1 MASVSIVVC
10 GSEGAGKSSAIAA
23 LCGGEMPL
31 VRAGGAAE
39 ADQQVDCGRLT
50 FSDGESINVYGV
62 REREKLNGNLD
73 VLEAESLGL
82 ILLLDNSRPD
92 PYEDLR
98 YFLKAFEDLTPKAKL
113 VIGITKTDMRPRP
126 SVREYHRQ
134 LRGMQAGSYPIFEV
148 DARVRRDM
156 ALLLQALLYSLDASR
171 FAVY

>member
-1 MASVSIVVC
+1 
-10 GSEGAGKSSAIAA
+10 
-23 LCGGEMPL
+23 
-31 VRAGGAAE
+31 
-39 ADQQVDCGRLT
+39 
-50 FSDGESINVYGV
+50 
-62 REREKLNGNLD
+62 
-73 VLEAESLGL
+73 
-82 ILLLDNSRPD
+82 LLLDNSRPD